1 MEEIWE
7 ENQYEPILNSDKMQ
21 IEISKENIES
31 QVELIEQ
38 DGNRYSFSVDGRKYD
53 LDILMVENGAYSIIH
68 KGKSYNIETI
78 PGDDP
83 KKYVVNTIFRTYEV
97 ELVDAASRY
106 LRSRQGDDDASGDNQ
121 IIAPMPGKIVSV
133 MVEPG
138 QAVKQG
144 DTLVIVS
151 AMKMESEYKAG
162 KDGIVQEV
170 LVKNDDTV
178 DGGQVMIIIE

>member
-1 MEEIWE
+1 
-7 ENQYEPILNSDKMQ
+7 MQ

-38 DGNRYSFSVDGRKYD
+38 DGNQYTFSVDGKMYD
-53 LDILMVENGAYSIIH
+53 LNIVMVENGAYSIIH
-68 KGKSYNIETI
+68 EGKSYNLETI
-78 PGDDP
+78 PGDKP
-83 KKYVVNTIFRTYEV
+83 KKYTVNTILSTYEI

-106 LRSRQGDDDASGDNQ
+106 SRARQGDEDATNDKQ

-133 MVEPG
+133 MAVPG
-138 QAVKQG
+138 QEVKQG

-162 KDGIVQEV
+162 TDGIVQEV
-170 LVKNDDTV
+170 LVKNDDTI
-178 DGGQVMIIIE
+178 DGGQIMIIIE